1 MVAGFIGIVS
11 EGTKLLG
18 MIGGLIGD
26 FAVIGPYHLKYPRR
40 LELATRMRCE
50 VLSEQGR
57 VTTAAEKESVTSEA

>member
-1 MVAGFIGIVS
+1 
-11 EGTKLLG
+11 